1 MKKRLEQGVILL
13 GTFLVAFM
21 GSALNP
27 AIPSIAGEFQA
38 GVSQSGWIVTAYMV
52 TCTALPVPFGRWA
65 EQTDPKKILAGG
77 LGIFTAASVGGIF
90 ISSMGLLLGVRA
102 LQGIGTAMIYST
114 GMWVLIKGVGENLRA
129 KLLGYSSAAM
139 YLGLASG
146 PAAGG
151 ILNQYL
157 GWRTIFA
164 AAAVIS
170 AVAFSGSLMVL
181 KHGSTEKPGFPAPG
195 KTSPSGS
202 SLILYAAAAAS
213 FTAGLQLISAGW
225 WGWIA
230 VVAGLILIVLYAA
243 REKRAERPLLPLKQL
258 RRRSALG
265 IHCISSMISCGVNFV
280 INYLLSLYLQIGMG
294 FSPQK
299 AGLLLILSPAV
310 QAVTSVGVGKVMMR
324 TGVSVRILA
333 AVGIL
338 GSGGAALWFS
348 RINGQWSMW
357 AICAGLGAAG
367 FFSALFTAP
376 NTMEIMSAAGKERMN
391 LASALISTVRSL
403 GNSIG
408 VASAS
413 LASSFLLGQARL
425 SEADPEMLTEVLKL
439 VFSFWA
445 VLCILGFI
453 MELRKKV

>member
-27 AIPSIAGEFQA
+27 AIPSISGEFHA
-38 GVSQSGWIVTAYMV
+38 GASQSGWIVTAYMV
-52 TCTALPVPFGRWA
+52 TCTALPVPFGRWT
-65 EQTDPKKILAGG
+65 EQTEPKKILAGG
-77 LGIFTAASVGGIF
+77 LGIFTAASLVGIF
-90 ISSMGLLLGVRA
+90 IPSMSLLLGVRA

-114 GMWVLIKGVGENLRA
+114 GMWILIRGASEALRA

-157 GWRTIFA
+157 GWRMIFA
-164 AAAVIS
+164 AAAVFS
-170 AVAFSGSLMVL
+170 AVAFSGSLMIL
-181 KHGSTEKPGFPAPG
+181 KHVKPAHPGFPVPG
-195 KTSPSGS
+195 KTYPSGVS
-202 SLILYAAAAAS
+202 IILYTAAAAA

-230 VVAGLILIVLYAA
+230 VAGGFILIVLYAV
-243 REKRAERPLLPLKQL
+243 REKQTERPLLPLKQL
-258 RRRSALG
+258 RKRPALG
-265 IHCISSMISCGVNFV
+265 INCISSMISCGVNFL

-299 AGLLLILSPAV
+299 AGLLLIFSPAV
-310 QAVTSVGVGKVMMR
+310 QALTSAGVGKVMQQ
-324 TGVSVRILA
+324 TGVRPHMLA
-333 AVGIL
+333 SIGIL

-348 RINGQWSMW
+348 RINGQWPVWS
-357 AICAGLGAAG
+357 ICVGLGAAG
-367 FFSALFTAP
+367 FFSAMFTAP
-376 NTMEIMSAAGKERMN
+376 NTLEIMTAAGKERMN

-413 LASSFLLGQARL
+413 IASSFLLGQARL
-425 SEADPEMLTEVLKL
+425 SESDPEMLAEVMKL
-439 VFSFWA
+439 VFSFWT

>member
-1 MKKRLEQGVILL
+1 MKKRLEQGIILL

-27 AIPSIAGEFQA
+27 AIPSIAGEFHA
-38 GVSQSGWIVTAYMV
+38 AVSRSGWIVTAYMI

-65 EQTDPKKILAGG
+65 EQTEPKKMLAGG
-77 LGIFTAASVGGIF
+77 LGIFTAASMGGIF
-90 ISSMGLLLGVRA
+90 IPSMGLLLGVRA

-114 GMWVLIKGVGENLRA
+114 GMWILIRGADEDLRA

-157 GWRTIFA
+157 GWRMIFA

-170 AVAFSGSLMVL
+170 AVAFSGSLVIL
-181 KHGSTEKPGFPAPG
+181 RHEKPENPGFPTPG
-195 KTSPSGS
+195 KTPPSGS
-202 SLILYAAAAAS
+202 SFILYVTAAAA
-213 FTAGLQLISAGW
+213 FTAGLQLVSAGW

-230 VVAGLILIVLYAA
+230 VAGGFVLIVLYAA
-243 REKRAERPLLPLKQL
+243 REKRTDRPLLPLKSF
-258 RRRSALG
+258 RKHPAVG

-299 AGLLLILSPAV
+299 AGLLLIISPAV
-310 QAVTSVGVGKVMMR
+310 QAGTSVAVSKVISQSR
-324 TGVSVRILA
+324 VSVRILA

-338 GSGGAALWFS
+338 GSAAAALWFS
-348 RINGQWSMW
+348 RINGQWPIW
-357 AICAGLGAAG
+357 AICTGLGAAG
-367 FFSALFTAP
+367 LFSAMFTAP
-376 NTMEIMSAAGKERMN
+376 NTMEIMNAAGKDRMN

-403 GNSIG
+403 GNSMG

-413 LASSFLLGQARL
+413 LASSFIFGQARL
-425 SEADPEMLTEVLKL
+425 SEADPEMLTEAVKL

>member
-27 AIPSIAGEFQA
+27 AIPSIAGEFHA
-38 GVSQSGWIVTAYMV
+38 GASQSGWIVTAYMV

-65 EQTDPKKILAGG
+65 EQTEPKKILAGG
-77 LGIFTAASVGGIF
+77 LGIFTAASIGGIF
-90 ISSMGLLLGVRA
+90 ISSMALLLGIRA

-114 GMWVLIKGVGENLRA
+114 GMWILIRGADEDIRA

-139 YLGLASG
+139 YLGLALG

-157 GWRTIFA
+157 GWRMIFA
-164 AAAVIS
+164 AAAVFS
-170 AVAFSGSLMVL
+170 AVAFSGSLMIL
-181 KHGSTEKPGFPAPG
+181 KHTKPANPGFPVPG

-202 SLILYAAAAAS
+202 SLILYASAAAA

-225 WGWIA
+225 WGWMA
-230 VVAGLILIVLYAA
+230 VTCGGVLIVLYTV
-243 REKRAERPLLPLKQL
+243 REKQAERPLIPLKQL
-258 RRRSALG
+258 RKRPALG
-265 IHCISSMISCGVNFV
+265 IHCISSIISCGVNFV

-294 FSPQK
+294 ISPQK

-310 QAVTSVGVGKVMMR
+310 QAVTSVGVGKVMMQTR
-324 TGVSVRILA
+324 VSPRILA

-348 RINGQWSMW
+348 QINGQWPVW
-357 AICAGLGAAG
+357 AICMGLGAAG
-367 FFSALFTAP
+367 FFSAMFTAP
-376 NTMEIMSAAGKERMN
+376 NTMEIMTAAGKERMN

-403 GNSIG
+403 GNSTG